1 MKKIVSITGIMCMI
15 FLAFILTASTQQQGK
30 EKGKGNQQGNGKSE
44 QQKGNNGQKEEKQN
58 NNGNKNNNDNTEK
71 IKGNSNANN
80 GNENSYENGQGKN
93 NDKGNKGNMKGNDNR
108 DDNGNGN
115 GKGKNK
121 GADYYNGVFG
131 YHWDKDNFN
140 DRNKYKRQDKVT
152 ICHKIS
158 KGNGEGVEISV
169 SENAVKAHLNHGDI
183 IGQCPVYKRQY
194 SGIFYRNRQ
203 DYYNT
208 LQGTQEQVYYSQSI
222 LDYALARLA
231 YGRGELVTLQNNNA
245 PLSVIQG
252 RQQSVNQLQQNV
264 SLLQTL
270 IGVAVTVVANK
281 LQ

>member
-1 MKKIVSITGIMCMI
+1 MKKIIYITGITCMVC
-15 FLAFILTASTQQQGK
+15 LAFMLTASTLQQGK
-30 EKGKGNQQGNGKSE
+30 GKGKGNQQGNEKAV
-44 QQKGNNGQKEEKQN
+44 QQKGNHGQKEVKQN
-58 NNGNKNNNDNTEK
+58 NNGHNSNNGQTEKMKGNGNANADHSNQNDNAK
-71 IKGNSNANN
+71 
-80 GNENSYENGQGKN
+80 GKN
-93 NDKGNKGNMKGNDNR
+93 NDHGNNGKMKGNDANN
-108 DDNGNGN
+108 DNGN

-121 GADYYNGVFG
+121 GADYYKNISG
-131 YHWDKDNFN
+131 YHWDKDNFY
-140 DRNKYKRQDKVT
+140 DRKNYKHQDKVT

-158 KGNGEGVEISV
+158 KGNGEGVEITV

-183 IGQCPVYKRQY
+183 IGQCPVYQRQY
-194 SGIFYRNRQ
+194 SDIFYRDRQ

-208 LQGTQEQVYYSQSI
+208 LQGTQEQVSYSQSI

-231 YGRGELVTLQNNNA
+231 YGKGELVTLQNNNA

-270 IGVAVTVVANK
+270 IGVAVSVVANK